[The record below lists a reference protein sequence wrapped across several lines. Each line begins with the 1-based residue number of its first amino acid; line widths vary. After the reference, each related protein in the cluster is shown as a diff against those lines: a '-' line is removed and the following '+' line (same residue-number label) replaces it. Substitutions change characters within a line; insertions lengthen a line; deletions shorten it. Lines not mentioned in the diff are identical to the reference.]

1 MSNNFSENFLR
12 EQICVIGK
20 SLFDRGL
27 THGSTGNISAV
38 TENGDLLITPTGCS
52 LGRLQPD
59 QVCKIT
65 SQNEVV
71 GTMKPTKELFLH
83 KAFYENNFNKVGAVV
98 HLHST
103 YSVAYSMLPNLDV
116 DNIFQPLTPY
126 SIMLLGKVKLLPF
139 YLPGDPKLGDVIKGV
154 ASKRSAVL
162 LANHGPVVSGKNLES
177 ATNAIEELENT
188 AKLSMITR
196 GFELNLLNEKQIKE
210 IVNKFNVNW
219 D

>member
-1 MSNNFSENFLR
+1 
-12 EQICVIGK
+12 
-20 SLFDRGL
+20 
-27 THGSTGNISAV
+27 
-38 TENGDLLITPTGCS
+38 
-52 LGRLQPD
+52 
-59 QVCKIT
+59 
-65 SQNEVV
+65 
-71 GTMKPTKELFLH
+71 MKPTKELFLH
-83 KAFYENNFNKVGAVV
+83 KAFYEKNSNRVGAVV

-139 YLPGDPKLGDVIKGV
+139 YLPGDPKLGDVIRGV

-162 LANHGPVVSGKNLES
+162 LANHGPVVSGKSLES

-188 AKLSMITR
+188 AKLSLITR
-196 GFELNLLNEKQIKE
+196 GFKPNFLNENQIKE
-210 IVNKFNVNW
+210 TVNKFNVNW

>member
-12 EQICVIGK
+12 EQICLIGK

-27 THGSTGNISAV
+27 THGSTGNISAI

-162 LANHGPVVSGKNLES
+162 LANHGPVVAGKSLHDAVY
-177 ATNAIEELENT
+177 ATEELEET
-188 AKLSMITR
+188 AKLFLLLKGMNTR
-196 GFELNLLNEKQIKE
+196 FLSSSEVTKLQERFES
-210 IVNKFNVNW
+210 
-219 D
+219 

>member
-12 EQICVIGK
+12 DQICIIGK

-27 THGSTGNISAV
+27 THGSTGNISAI
-38 TENGDLLITPTGCS
+38 TEDGDLLITPTGCS
-52 LGRLQPD
+52 LGRLQP
-59 QVCKIT
+59 
-65 SQNEVV
+65 
-71 GTMKPTKELFLH
+71 TKELFLH
-83 KAFYENNFNKVGAVV
+83 KAFYEKNSNRVGAVV

-139 YLPGDPKLGDVIKGV
+139 YLPGDPKLGDVIRGV

-162 LANHGPVVSGKNLES
+162 LANHGPVVSGKSLES

-188 AKLSMITR
+188 AKLSLITR
-196 GFELNLLNEKQIKE
+196 GFKPNLLNENQIKE
-210 IVNKFNVNW
+210 TVNKFNVNW

>member
-1 MSNNFSENFLR
+1 
-12 EQICVIGK
+12 
-20 SLFDRGL
+20 
-27 THGSTGNISAV
+27 
-38 TENGDLLITPTGCS
+38 
-52 LGRLQPD
+52 
-59 QVCKIT
+59 
-65 SQNEVV
+65 
-71 GTMKPTKELFLH
+71 MKPTKELFLH
-83 KAFYENNFNKVGAVV
+83 KAFYENSFNKVGAVV

-162 LANHGPVVSGKNLES
+162 LANHGPVVAGKSLES

-188 AKLSMITR
+188 AKLSLITR
-196 GFELNLLNEKQIKE
+196 GFGPNLLNENQIKE